1 MTKNPLQ
8 QNAAWLLIPLAPKN
22 TSFIARILLRIA
34 WLQNFAIARYDC
46 VFAPCSSQHSTHAKR
61 GILGCERSISLWIIL
76 ALLVTLPVNGS
87 EGSDTDLIQTEH
99 RALEQLEQQKRE
111 QLLNLKDS
119 EITEELLDLTKLEL
133 ESAKVRQQS
142 ILIELQDTVRTL
154 QQLKLDIPEKQE
166 TSIKQDATQQETTE
180 LAKNPTDHAKKIKEY
195 EEKIKTLKALQSFSH
210 ERIQILSNW
219 REQLLLRYQDYQ
231 AQSSEDKWILRQKR
245 LEKKKAS
252 FLEKAASLKQ
262 VLANTDP
269 DRAPDKHRKL
279 QTDIFLAEQNA
290 ELIELDFQLHAIENK
305 LASLSLPSV
314 DEASSSEEITETERH
329 GKTLLS
335 QLGALDAL
343 FGRKL
348 QLINVFISQAKN
360 RQGDTPETT
369 IQHLTK
375 LQQVFIDWQIK
386 IRKLIDDSK
395 AIIAQAQL
403 RLKALERLELST
415 RNQLPDSLADWHQV
429 LVDLSETIPREII
442 LSSTKLYKQSAK
454 TWKPVATSLLIV
466 LWLGLIKFISGVFK
480 KYLQPV
486 NKDESVFSSWFIN
499 ILARLIRSS
508 LLTIALLGSFLLLAL
523 VNKIPF
529 QNYAVYF
536 YLGAVF
542 LILQT
547 ALKLNHLLYDQ
558 RHFGMEWYDRS
569 LYLGLK
575 WSSMLAAVLITLTL
589 LVHHYSVAQITQ
601 DTIDRLIML
610 GLLTVSVILLWRRH
624 NFLSFFKENLQQQP
638 RLYFFLAILSLLLP
652 LAGLLTALIGFAGYT
667 NLAWKMGKY
676 EGFFLLA
683 FFSWLI
689 ARGYVIDAF
698 EWAAHRAMTYQ
709 PNGWI
714 WARAI
719 IYPLLIVTRIV
730 LIVLA
735 FLFLFWLIQINGNTS
750 LIDQLETLGK
760 HSLFEIGN
768 TEITSFK
775 ILIAGILI
783 IVFVWAARWSKEIA
797 YRWMFK
803 HIVDHGARNSL
814 SVFTQYSVVM
824 IGIFSLLKALGI
836 DLTAFAVLAGAI
848 GVGIGFGLQTIAN
861 NFISGVLLLIERPFR
876 TGDIV
881 NIGNNE
887 GMVTHIGI
895 RSLTVKTW
903 DNMEVIIPN
912 TDTMTSPFTNWT
924 HQDANVRTTFYIG
937 VAYKEDPH
945 SVIQHVKEIL
955 DAHDAILSTPRAEV
969 FLDEFADS
977 SVNLRIQYYID
988 VGKHNRL
995 NIKSE
1000 VLLLIWDRFKQ
1011 EDIEI
1016 PYPQSDLHIK
1026 DAVNLPTL

>member
-1 MTKNPLQ
+1 MNQKPIKQRPARLVIYGWIAIT
-8 QNAAWLLIPLAPKN
+8 LL
-22 TSFIARILLRIA
+22 F
-34 WLQNFAIARYDC
+34 
-46 VFAPCSSQHSTHAKR
+46 
-61 GILGCERSISLWIIL
+61 
-76 ALLVTLPVNGS
+76 TLPASGAKN
-87 EGSDTDLIQTEH
+87 SDADLIQTEH
-99 RALEQLEQQKRE
+99 RALEQLEQQKKE
-111 QLLNLKDS
+111 QLRTLKDS

-142 ILIELQDTVRTL
+142 ILVELQDTTRTL
-154 QQLKLDIPEKQE
+154 QQLKLEPPSEK
-166 TSIKQDATQQETTE
+166 KRLTQQDKVESSATE
-180 LAKNPTDHAKKIKEY
+180 LTNALAKNTQQINEYKE
-195 EEKIKTLKALQSFSH
+195 KVNTLKALQSFSH

-219 REQLLLRYQDYQ
+219 RENLQQRYQDYQ

-245 LEKKKAS
+245 LEKNKS
-252 FLEKAASLKQ
+252 RFLEKAASLKQ

-269 DRAPDKHRKL
+269 DSAAHKHRKL

-290 ELIELDFQLHAIENK
+290 ELIELDFQLHKIEKKLRNLNLLPVNK
-305 LASLSLPSV
+305 THST
-314 DEASSSEEITETERH
+314 EEVIDTQRRS
-329 GKTLLS
+329 KTLLS

-348 QLINVFISQAKN
+348 QLVNVFISQAKSA
-360 RQGDTPETT
+360 QGGVKNPT
-369 IQHLTK
+369 IKRLKT
-375 LQQVFIDWQIK
+375 LQKVFIDWQIK
-386 IRKLIDDSK
+386 IRKLIDDSRT
-395 AIIAQAQL
+395 IIDQSQL
-403 RLKALERLELST
+403 RLKTLERLELST
-415 RNQLPDSLADWHQV
+415 RNRLPDSVADWHQV
-429 LVDLSETIPREII
+429 VVDLSETIPQEMI
-442 LSSTKLYKQSAK
+442 LSSSKLYQQSAK
-454 TWKPVATSLLIV
+454 TWKPIATIFFII
-466 LWLGLIKFISGVFK
+466 LWLGLMKYLSVIFK
-480 KYLQPV
+480 KYLHPI
-486 NKDESVFSSWFIN
+486 NKNESAFSSWFIN
-499 ILARLIRSS
+499 ILARLIRSR
-508 LLTIALLGSFLLLAL
+508 LLMIALLGSFLLFAL
-523 VNKIPF
+523 INKISF
-529 QNYAVYF
+529 QQYAVYF
-536 YLGAVF
+536 YLSAVF

-547 ALKLNHLLYDQ
+547 ALKLNRLLYDQ

-569 LYLGLK
+569 LFLGLK
-575 WSSMLAAVLITLTL
+575 WSSILAAILVALTL
-589 LVHHYSVAQITQ
+589 LVHHYAVAQITQ

-610 GLLTVSVILLWRRH
+610 GLLTVSVLLLWRRR
-624 NFLSFFKENLQQQP
+624 NFLSFFKENLQHQP

-689 ARGYVIDAF
+689 ARGYVIDTF
-698 EWAAHRAMTYQ
+698 EWAARRATTYQ

-714 WARAI
+714 WAKAI
-719 IYPLLIVTRIV
+719 IYPLLIVARIV

-750 LIDQLETLGK
+750 LISQLQTVGK
-760 HSLFEIGN
+760 HSLFEIGK

-775 ILIAGILI
+775 ILAASAVI

-797 YRWMFK
+797 YRWLFK

-814 SVFTQYSVVM
+814 SVFTQYSVVI
-824 IGIFSLLKALGI
+824 IGIFALLKALGI
-836 DLTAFAVLAGAI
+836 DLTALAVLAGAI

-924 HQDANVRTTFYIG
+924 HQDTNVRTTLRVG

-945 SVIQHVKEIL
+945 TIIRYIKEIL
-955 DAHDAILSTPRAEV
+955 DDHDAILSTPRSEV

-977 SVNLRIQYYID
+977 SINLRIQYYID
-988 VGKHNRL
+988 VSKHNRL

-1000 VLLLIWDRFKQ
+1000 VLLAIWDRFKQ
-1011 EDIEI
+1011 DNIEI
-1016 PYPQSDLHIK
+1016 PYPQSDIHIK
-1026 DAVNLPTL
+1026 DSVSTNTY